1 MSETYDVIIVGLGA
15 MGSAA
20 ACELAQRGL
29 KVLGIDQFTPPHS
42 LGSSHGETRIIR
54 EAYFEHPAYVPLV
67 QRAYERWAELEGETG
82 EQLFL
87 QTGGL
92 LMGPA
97 EGVPISGSIEAAKTH
112 QLPFEKLT
120 ADGIRNRFPLFCPDD
135 GMIGVYEPRAGGLF
149 VERCIEAH
157 HRLAREAGAELKFE
171 EQVIDWSAEGE
182 GVEVESGNGRYRS
195 GRLILSTGSWMGALA
210 TELSLPLEIE
220 RQVLHWFEPVGDL
233 DDFSPERCP
242 FFFFEYGKGKYFYG
256 FPLVGGALKIAKHHQ
271 GELTTPDEI
280 RREVS
285 EDEVEEM
292 RSLLQNFIPKAN
304 GRLRESAV
312 CMYTNTPDDHF
323 IIDHHP
329 EHPQVILASPCSGHG
344 FKFSSVIGELL
355 ADMATGRTPPLD
367 LSLFRLERFL

>member
-92 LMGPA
+92 LIGPA

-157 HRLAREAGAELKFE
+157 LRLAREAGAELKFE

-210 TELSLPLEIE
+210 
-220 RQVLHWFEPVGDL
+220 
-233 DDFSPERCP
+233 
-242 FFFFEYGKGKYFYG
+242 
-256 FPLVGGALKIAKHHQ
+256 A
-271 GELTTPDEI
+271 
-280 RREVS
+280 
-285 EDEVEEM
+285 
-292 RSLLQNFIPKAN
+292 
-304 GRLRESAV
+304 
-312 CMYTNTPDDHF
+312 
-323 IIDHHP
+323 
-329 EHPQVILASPCSGHG
+329 
-344 FKFSSVIGELL
+344 
-355 ADMATGRTPPLD
+355 
-367 LSLFRLERFL
+367 